1 MNVLIFLLLT
11 LNAVTLIIF
20 GIDKYLAR
28 TNRHR
33 ISEKSL
39 LTLALI
45 GGSVGAI
52 TAQRL
57 FRHKTRKFKYV
68 LWVILLLHITLG
80 WFLWISG
87 LK

>member
-28 TNRHR
+28 TNRYR

-52 TAQRL
+52 TAQKM
-57 FRHKTRKFKYV
+57 FRHKTRKFKYI